1 MTDLAELSLAAAADG
16 IRRRRF
22 SSWELTQACLK
33 RVAAWQKHTNAFIA
47 LDHGGALKAAARADA
62 GGARG
67 EDTGALH
74 GVPLAHKDIFFR
86 ANTIVS
92 AGSKIL
98 DKPGTETA
106 SVLARLDAAG
116 AIDLGA
122 LNLHEFASGPTGHN
136 AHFGD
141 CRNPWNKEKV
151 TGGSSS
157 GSAAAV
163 AARMAFASLGTDT
176 GGSIRV
182 PAHFCG
188 ITGLRPTLGR
198 VSKHG
203 VFPRAWSFDTI
214 GPMARSAEDAALL
227 LQAVAGPDPLDA
239 DAEAVGVPDYAA
251 ALARPLRGMR
261 IGVPKGAYFADI
273 DPGIA
278 ALLEA
283 SRAAFAKLGAVL
295 VEVETPDPA
304 PLNALMTTVSL
315 AEGASIHAEWIA
327 ARPGDYGPGIREPLE
342 TGLYVPALRYLE
354 AQRQRGRVLKQ
365 WLDTVFDKADVLHTP
380 VFDRPTPDVAAT
392 QPGLPDSPTV
402 GAYGRFTTLFA
413 YLGLPALTVPVGFQ
427 ADGMPAAMQLV
438 GRPFAEADILNAAH
452 MYQLENRWHEKA
464 PPLPG

>member
-1 MTDLAELSLAAAADG
+1 MNDLAELSLAAAADG

-33 RVAAWQKHTNAFIA
+33 RIGAWQPHTKAFIA
-47 LDHGGALKAAARADA
+47 LDHGGALKAAAQADA
-62 GGARG
+62 ATARG
-67 EDTGALH
+67 VGGGALH

-106 SVLARLDAAG
+106 TVLARLDAAG
-116 AIDLGA
+116 AIDIGA

-141 CRNPWNKEKV
+141 CRNPWNGARV

-163 AARMAFASLGTDT
+163 ASRMVFASLGTDT

-198 VSKHG
+198 VSKYG

-214 GPMARSAEDAALL
+214 GPMARTAEDAALL
-227 LQAVAGPDPLDA
+227 LQAVAGADPADA
-239 DAEAVGVPDYAA
+239 DAESVPVPDYAA
-251 ALARPLRGMR
+251 GLARPIRDVR
-261 IGVPKGAYFADI
+261 IGVPKGAYFTDI
-273 DPGIA
+273 DGGIA
-278 ALLEA
+278 SLLDAARTAL
-283 SRAAFAKLGAVL
+283 AKLGAVL

-304 PLNALMTTVSL
+304 PLNALMTVVSL
-315 AEGASIHAEWIA
+315 AEGASIHAEWFA
-327 ARPGDYGPGIREPLE
+327 ARPGDYGPGTREPME
-342 TGLYVPALRYLE
+342 TGLYLPALRYLE

-365 WLDTVFDKADVLHTP
+365 WLETVFDKADVLLTP
-380 VFDRPTPDVAAT
+380 VFDRPTPELEAT
-392 QPGLPDSPTV
+392 QPGRPDAPTV

-413 YLGLPALTVPVGFQ
+413 YLGLPALTVPIGFQ
-427 ADGMPAAMQLV
+427 ADGMPAGMQLI
-438 GRPFAEADILNAAH
+438 GRPFAEAELLNVAH
-452 MYQLENRWHEKA
+452 VYQLENRWHEKA
-464 PPLPG
+464 PALPV